1 MLEKPLYLR
10 NSADMPN
17 DLFSDVL
24 TLVGAQTVL
33 AGGFAAGGPW
43 ALRFPAP
50 DKIKFAAL
58 IKGACW
64 LRVEGDE
71 AAIRVETGDVV
82 LLSAKRAFVLA
93 SDLAV
98 APLDA
103 KSLFFGQG
111 KKFVTLGDGQDC
123 VQLGGHIVLD
133 SVNGN
138 FLATAM
144 PPLIHVQASSA
155 HAADLKWLIERL
167 VREQAEEKPGSGTAS
182 TQLAQLMFIE
192 LLRAHLA
199 ASGEFPAGW
208 LRALGDSRLVPALRL
223 MHGEPGREWQLN
235 ELAGEC
241 AMSRT
246 TFVLHFKTSV
256 GVTPFVYLTEWRM
269 RLAER
274 ALREGDLPVAV
285 VGRSLGYT
293 SESAFSNAFKRV
305 IGHAPRRYRSERVS
319 SRDTQHSEVQ

>member
-1 MLEKPLYLR
+1 MLEKPHYLR
-10 NSADMPN
+10 NSTDMSN

-24 TLVGAQTVL
+24 KLVGAQTVL

-58 IKGACW
+58 VKGACW
-64 LRVEGDE
+64 LRVEGDDV
-71 AAIRVETGDVV
+71 AIRVETGDVV

-93 SDLAV
+93 SDLA
-98 APLDA
+98 PLDA
-103 KSLFFGQG
+103 KSLFSGQG
-111 KKFVTLGDGQDC
+111 KKFVTLGNGQDC

-133 SVNGN
+133 SVNGD
-138 FLATAM
+138 FLATAL

-155 HAADLKWLIERL
+155 HAADLKWLIEKL
-167 VREQAEEKPGSGTAS
+167 VREQAEEKPGSGMAS
-182 TQLAQLMFIE
+182 TQIAQLMFVE

-199 ASGEFPAGW
+199 ASGGFPVGW

-223 MHGEPGREWQLN
+223 MHGEPGREWQLK
-235 ELAGEC
+235 ELASEC

-246 TFVLHFKTSV
+246 TFALHFKASV
-256 GVTPFVYLTEWRM
+256 GVTPFAYLTEWRM

-274 ALREGDLPVAV
+274 ALHESDLPVAV

-305 IGHAPRRYRSERVS
+305 IGQAPRRYRSAHVS
-319 SRDTQHSEVQ
+319 SRDTQQLEAQ

>member
-1 MLEKPLYLR
+1 M
-10 NSADMPN
+10 SN

-24 TLVGAQTVL
+24 RLVGAQTVL

-58 IKGACW
+58 VKGACW
-64 LRVEGDE
+64 LCVDGEE

-93 SDLAV
+93 SDPAIT
-98 APLDA
+98 PLEA
-103 KSLFFGQG
+103 TALFSGQG

-123 VQLGGHIVLD
+123 VQLGGHILLD
-133 SVNGN
+133 ATNGD
-138 FLATAM
+138 FLASAL

-167 VREQAEEKPGSGTAS
+167 VREQTDELPGAGIAS
-182 TQLAQLMFIE
+182 TQLAQLMFVE

-199 ASGEFPAGW
+199 ASGTFPAGW
-208 LRALGDSRLVPALRL
+208 LRALGDARLAPALRL
-223 MHGEPGREWQLN
+223 IHDDPSREWQLE
-235 ELAGEC
+235 ELAREC

-246 TFVLHFKTSV
+246 TFVLHFKTAL
-256 GVTPFVYLTEWRM
+256 GVTPLAYLTAWRM

-274 ALREGDLPVAV
+274 ALRESNLPVAA

-305 IGHAPRRYRSERVS
+305 IGYAPKRYRSAHAS
-319 SRDTQHSEVQ
+319 SLATKNPEAEPRLASLA